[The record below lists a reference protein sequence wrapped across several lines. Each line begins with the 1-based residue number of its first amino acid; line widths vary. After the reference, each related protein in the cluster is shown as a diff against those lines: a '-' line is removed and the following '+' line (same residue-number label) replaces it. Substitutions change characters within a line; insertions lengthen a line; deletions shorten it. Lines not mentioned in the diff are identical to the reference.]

1 MTERVKKLLEMLHS
15 SRDALADAKAV
26 DEQIDTLF
34 GAVDD
39 MLDVA
44 SLDSLSRNL
53 YKQPPRRSPYETEVN
68 TLLASVDVCRV
79 STVMLVSLLTITY
92 SKRTLLSEWVKLRDL
107 ARHELQVREPERWR
121 GLLGGLLETQAVS
134 P

>member
-39 MLDVA
+39 M
-44 SLDSLSRNL
+44 DSLSRNL